1 MGLKER
7 FYQVLG
13 HWFDDDTQIKKHWE
27 ELLENYTQPFRKY
40 HNLDHLWE
48 LFKYFDIYKDQLQYP
63 NEVAYA
69 IFYHDIVYSI
79 WSKKNELHSAELA
92 TKYLLTTKLDDKP
105 MERIFHLIMVTK
117 DHIPSKNKDEKWMVD
132 FDIAILGQPWETYF
146 QYTQH
151 IREEYASVP
160 SFMYKKGRRNVLNH
174 FLHKPNIYHT
184 DTFYDLFEIQ
194 ARNNLKKELE
204 TL

>member
-1 MGLKER
+1 MSLKER

-13 HWFDDDTQIKKHWE
+13 HWFDDETFIWE
-27 ELLENYTQPFRKY
+27 LWKELSENYAQSFRKY
-40 HNLDHLWE
+40 HNFNHLWE
-48 LFKYFDIYKDQLQYP
+48 LFNYFDTNQDELEHP

-79 WSKKNELHSAELA
+79 WSKKNELNSAELA
-92 TKYLLTTKLDDKP
+92 TEILLTTELDDKP
-105 MERIFHLIMVTK
+105 IERVFNLIMVTK
-117 DHIPSKNKDEKWMVD
+117 DHTPSKNKDEKWMVD
-132 FDIAILGQPWETYF
+132 FDIAILGQPWETYI
-146 QYTQH
+146 QYTKH

-160 SFMYKKGRRNVLNH
+160 NFMYRKGRRKVLKH
-174 FLHKPNIYHT
+174 FLNKNRIYQT
-184 DTFYDLFEIQ
+184 DIFYKLYEMN